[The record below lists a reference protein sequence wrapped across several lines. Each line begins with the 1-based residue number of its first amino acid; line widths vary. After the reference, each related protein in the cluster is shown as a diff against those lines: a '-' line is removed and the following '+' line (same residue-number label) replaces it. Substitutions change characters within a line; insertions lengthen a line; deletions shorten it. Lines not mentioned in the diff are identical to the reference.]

1 MNLWTLKNKKLCIY
15 TAVFILGLL
24 TIAKQN
30 GDMPEDKNLSSGYS
44 VVRGSMVKIDNYAN
58 IRNYEYKLNKRN
70 RASTKE
76 TTLCDQMIDI
86 VNEIDIFAQPDD
98 SKENTGYI
106 EEYPQGLC
114 ITSDFVFISSYSG
127 VRGNMGK
134 IKVFDKENGELLLTL
149 GMDENSHLG
158 GLTFDGRYLW
168 VCNSSKMSIEK
179 IPYAFIQQMVYE
191 NPGKM
196 IDARNLVDIY
206 RVNNIPSCV
215 SYYDGQLWVATHSI
229 WTNATMVGYHYNEEK
244 NRLSSMDSVWIP
256 SKVQGVAFSED
267 GEVYLSTSYGRRNS
281 SYIKKYD
288 SIYAMTN
295 DVDHYAELIE
305 LPPCSEGIVYR
316 ENKIYILFE
325 SAGRKYLEGTDGKG
339 KSVSPLNKIVVIEKQ
354 KAIAQE

>member
-1 MNLWTLKNKKLCIY
+1 
-15 TAVFILGLL
+15 
-24 TIAKQN
+24 
-30 GDMPEDKNLSSGYS
+30 MPEDKKLSSGYS
-44 VVRGSMVKIDNYAN
+44 VVRGNMVKINNYAN
-58 IRNYEYKLNKRN
+58 VVNYEYKLNKRN
-70 RASTKE
+70 RASAKVM
-76 TTLCDQMIDI
+76 TLRDKKIDF

-98 SKENTGYI
+98 SQERIGYI

-114 ITSDFVFISSYSG
+114 ITSDFIFISSYSG

-134 IKVFDKENGELLLTL
+134 IKVFDKKNGELLLTL

-168 VCNSSKMSIEK
+168 VCNSSKMSIER
-179 IPYAFIQQMVYE
+179 IPYTFIQQMIHE
-191 NPGKM
+191 NKGKM

-206 RVNNIPSCV
+206 RVKNIPSCV
-215 SYYDGQLWVATHSI
+215 TYYDGQLWVATHSI

-244 NRLSSMDSVWIP
+244 NRLNSLVSFWIP
-256 SKVQGVAFSED
+256 PKVQGVAFSEE

-295 DVDHYAELIE
+295 DVDNYVELIE
-305 LPPCSEGIVYR
+305 LPPCSEGIVCR
-316 ENKIYILFE
+316 ENKIYVLFE

-339 KSVSPLNKIVVIEKQ
+339 KSLSPINKIVVIQ
-354 KAIAQE
+354 K